1 MKKQTFIVEIEMPDG
16 DFISAGWLKDLI
28 QQDCD
33 NEQNDGRQTV
43 SVRDAWLPS
52 NLDEA
57 AEEYGRKEYSHAI
70 HFWDEGLSK
79 NKPEV
84 MKEDFVDAFKAG
96 AEWMAGQGVKF
107 DTEMSWLDSFGFQIG
122 CPEDTSIFDC
132 FNEGD
137 KVVVQIRK
145 KQ

>member
-1 MKKQTFIVEIEMPDG
+1 MTIEEIKQICRIYDNFRREQDVATIAYNSEDTFWTHILTAYNFSQLSLPD
-16 DFISAGWLKDLI
+16 
-28 QQDCD
+28 
-33 NEQNDGRQTV
+33 
-43 SVRDAWLPS
+43 

-84 MKEDFVDAFKAG
+84 MKEDFVNAFKAG
-96 AEWMAGQGVKF
+96 AEWMAGQGV
-107 DTEMSWLDSFGFQIG
+107 SWEDKMTYYDGFLLYG
-122 CPEDTSIFDC
+122 KDERAFTMEGN

-137 KVVVQIRK
+137 KVIVQIRK
-145 KQ
+145 K